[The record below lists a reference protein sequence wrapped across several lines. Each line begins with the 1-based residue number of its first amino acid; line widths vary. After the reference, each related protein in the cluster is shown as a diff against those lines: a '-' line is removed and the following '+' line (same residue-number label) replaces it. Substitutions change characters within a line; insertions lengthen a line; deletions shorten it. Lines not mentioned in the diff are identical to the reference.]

1 MLELQLAAVTTS
13 LRHVTS
19 CHFDTKY
26 IFGAKATSILV
37 DNSPSLVSRLQGK
50 LDSDKVLVAI
60 SAAGLKEDIS
70 TDLAHAIWCE
80 RVYSVDRL
88 LTATAIQQQYTLQQ
102 PMAPPI
108 HRGTDSSC
116 CQPLRSVR
124 VIDRHCKRVVR
135 VIDHNSTCKG
145 DPALTHRVT
154 FAGCRVTSSERP
166 CSVTCTVE

>member
-102 PMAPPI
+102 PMAPLI
-108 HRGTDSSC
+108 HRGTDSLC
-116 CQPLRSVR
+116 M
-124 VIDRHCKRVVR
+124 
-135 VIDHNSTCKG
+135 STSQECSSHR
-145 DPALTHRVT
+145 PALQACGSRDRSQLNLQ
-154 FAGCRVTSSERP
+154 GRP
-166 CSVTCTVE
+166 CTNS